1 MKLAGAKTKSK
12 KKAAAKLAAET
23 KAAVADRATSGD
35 IAAPAKATKEREA
48 VRIWCHS
55 CQASA
60 SASAPSPWSCGAAAW
75 ALLGRP
81 EPHPRAPWLPV
92 LGLRTACCEPLV
104 PLPEPTGKHAAPGC
118 PTPG

>member
-1 MKLAGAKTKSK
+1 MKLAGAKTKS

-55 CQASA
+55 GQASA
-60 SASAPSPWSCGAAAW
+60 SASAPRHGHAG
-75 ALLGRP
+75 LRLGRCLGGPSRIP
-81 EPHPRAPWLPV
+81 EPH
-92 LGLRTACCEPLV
+92 
-104 PLPEPTGKHAAPGC
+104 GC
-118 PTPG
+118 LC